1 MRRDRLISLNAPPD
15 EELEA
20 SNLARLVIN
29 AYTTAMA
36 ITRDDRKAFESAVR
50 AWRERNP
57 NAPPEQGRPAVAMI
71 LCHKL

>member
-1 MRRDRLISLNAPPD
+1 MRRDRPISLNVLAD
-15 EELEA
+15 EELGA

-36 ITRDDRKAFESAVR
+36 VTRDDRKAFESAVR

-57 NAPPEQGRPAVAMI
+57 NAPPEEGRPAVATI